1 MGLESMIPS
10 GFDTQDITARKHGGS
25 RQSVAAYE
33 RGKGSHESMS
43 ARLLEMID
51 AAGSQG
57 LTSAEIEQRTGMAK
71 NKFSGRLT
79 QLYTACAI
87 RRDGE
92 REGCAVWVKVEVPG
106 GLF

>member
-1 MGLESMIPS
+1 MSHVS
-10 GFDTQDITARKHGGS
+10 GFDFDPSAKKHKGNPH
-25 RQSVAAYE
+25 SVAAYE

-57 LTSAEIEQRTGMAK
+57 LTSAEIEQRTGIAK
-71 NKFSGRLT
+71 NRFSGRLT
-79 QLYTACAI
+79 QLYTECAI
-87 RRDGE
+87 RREGE
-92 REGCAVWVKVEVPG
+92 RDGCAVWVKFDVPG